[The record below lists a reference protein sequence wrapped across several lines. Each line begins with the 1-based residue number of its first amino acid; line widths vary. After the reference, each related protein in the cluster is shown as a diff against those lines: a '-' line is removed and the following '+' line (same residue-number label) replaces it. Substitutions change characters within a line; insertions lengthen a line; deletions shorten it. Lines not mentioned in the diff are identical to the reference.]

1 MPRLVAF
8 IGLSRSGKDTAAKVF
23 KDNCFHSY
31 NMARP
36 MKETIER
43 LYGLPDGAMEDDFYR
58 KAFVP
63 RGGTKTYLDMMVELA
78 DKWRSID
85 PYCMVT
91 PVERHLRG
99 TPADTVMTGIRFLE
113 EVELL
118 HSLQDMYQVSLAYCE
133 RPGLT
138 GLPSDRAV
146 PMCLSYADSL
156 NLPIHHLRNNGD
168 LTLWQEKSQR
178 LYDEICTVSTHS
190 AA

>member
-8 IGLSRSGKDTAAKVF
+8 TGLSRSGKDTAAKAFVENGF
-23 KDNCFHSY
+23 RSY

-43 LYGLPDGAMEDDFYR
+43 LYGLPDGAMEDDYYR

-78 DKWRSID
+78 DKWRTID

-91 PVERHLRG
+91 PVERHLRSF
-99 TPADTVMTGIRFLE
+99 PVDTVMTGIRFLE
-113 EVELL
+113 EVEMLY
-118 HSLQDMYQVSLAYCE
+118 SLQDVYQVYLAHCE
-133 RPGLT
+133 RPGVKA
-138 GLPSDRAV
+138 LPSDRAI
-146 PMCLSYADSL
+146 PLCLDCADLLDLSV
-156 NLPIHHLRNNGD
+156 HHLRNNGD
-168 LTLWQEKSQR
+168 LKLWQEKAQR
-178 LYDEICTVSTHS
+178 FYEVCTVSAHS